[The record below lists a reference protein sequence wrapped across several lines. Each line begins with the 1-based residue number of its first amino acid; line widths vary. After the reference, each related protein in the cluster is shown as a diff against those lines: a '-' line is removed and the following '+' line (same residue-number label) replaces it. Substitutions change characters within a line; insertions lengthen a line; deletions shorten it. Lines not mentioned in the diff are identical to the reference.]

1 MLNVQEIGELIKLVD
16 ESSLNEFTYET
27 SEGTVKLKK
36 AENKPSVVYEGVH
49 TTEKNIDDGSTAN
62 PAVLENNKAP
72 VDSSNEAGEEI
83 ATKTDFDYEIVSPMV
98 GTLYRASSPEEDPF
112 VEKGSQVKNET
123 IVCIVEAMKLFNEIE
138 AEVAGEIVEVLVE
151 DGELVEYGQ
160 PLFRVKK

>member
-1 MLNVQEIGELIKLVD
+1 MLNIQEISELIKLVD

-36 AENKPSVVYEGVH
+36 AENKPNIVYEGVH
-49 TTEKNIDDGSTAN
+49 TTEKSIEGGTTAN
-62 PAVLENNKAP
+62 TTVLENKNTS
-72 VDSSNEAGEEI
+72 VESVNEEEETE
-83 ATKTDFDYEIVSPMV
+83 TKTDFDYEIVSPMV

-112 VEKGSQVKNET
+112 VEKGSQVKSET

-151 DGELVEYGQ
+151 DGELVEY
-160 PLFRVKK
+160 